1 MPGRGSMARAR
12 SSKVDPRAEYKIL
25 GARLRESRV
34 FLRLTKSEVANKV
47 GMARTAIISVESGR
61 RKVGALELRN
71 LARLYGRSLSYFV
84 DHRAVESPV
93 SKDFDDVIR
102 AASLLSSH
110 QLAQLIQF
118 AKFLHAGDHAQE
130 A

>member
-1 MPGRGSMARAR
+1 
-12 SSKVDPRAEYKIL
+12 
-25 GARLRESRV
+25 
-34 FLRLTKSEVANKV
+34 
-47 GMARTAIISVESGR
+47 MARTAIISIESGR

-84 DHRAVESPV
+84 DRRAIESPV
-93 SKDFDDVIR
+93 SKDSEDVIR
-102 AASLLSSH
+102 AASLLSSK

-118 AKFLHAGDHAQE
+118 AKFLHASDRNRE